1 MSAFRD
7 SDFRKR
13 HGPAIIALA
22 WLVIGIALVMMA
34 SQMRTI
40 PGRDDLRQAS
50 GVIDNLHEDSRY
62 VRHGPNVYMLRLQ
75 LLDADTEYRIDS
87 GRLNLPASYFRAS
100 RALRR
105 GNEVTL
111 WYEAHPDFGN
121 RLWQI
126 DQGGRRLID
135 YRETF
140 DHESSEQM
148 NTWLI
153 LLGYLVATL
162 AVVPLLLMWQRRV
175 KAGDAAQQ
183 AVAGNPAD

>member
-1 MSAFRD
+1 MVSLRD
-7 SDFRKR
+7 SEFVKR
-13 HGPAIIALA
+13 HRPKIFALL
-22 WLVIGIALVMMA
+22 WFVIGIALVMMA
-34 SQMRTI
+34 TQVRGI
-40 PGRDDLRQAS
+40 PGRDELREVS
-50 GVIDNLHEDSRY
+50 GIIDSLHEDSRY
-62 VRHGPNVYMLRLQ
+62 VRYGPNVYMLRLQ
-75 LLDADTEYRIDS
+75 LRGADTEYHIDS

-100 RALRR
+100 RALRQ

-126 DQGGRRLID
+126 DQHGRRLIN

-153 LLGYLVATL
+153 LLGYLLATFAVA
-162 AVVPLLLMWQRRV
+162 PLLLMWQRRV
-175 KAGDAAQQ
+175 KAHDGKPQAA
-183 AVAGNPAD
+183 AENTAN